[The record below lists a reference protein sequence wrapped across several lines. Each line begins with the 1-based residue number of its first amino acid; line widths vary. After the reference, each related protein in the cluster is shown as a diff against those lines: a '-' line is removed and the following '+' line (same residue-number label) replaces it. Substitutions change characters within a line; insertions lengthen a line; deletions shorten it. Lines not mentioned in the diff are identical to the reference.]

1 MYHIGIAHVHI
12 YIAAHNERMVQH
24 MCGYVMPLPF
34 LCVTTH
40 SSLLVPVSQPLS
52 VLYPVGF
59 VRVDF
64 DGLSGG
70 SPTAGE
76 ASAT

>member
-1 MYHIGIAHVHI
+1 MYSTHEFTRVPSSAS
-12 YIAAHNERMVQH
+12 
-24 MCGYVMPLPF
+24 YVKPCLF
-34 LCVTTH
+34 LCVTRR
-40 SSLLVPVSQPLS
+40 SGLLVPVRQPLS

-64 DGLSGG
+64 AGLSGG

>member
-1 MYHIGIAHVHI
+1 MHGTLTWVEGTRGTHHT
-12 YIAAHNERMVQH
+12 
-24 MCGYVMPLPF
+24 CGYVMPLPF

-70 SPTAGE
+70 TPTARK